1 MNAVGN
7 NAAEKENQRNGRK
20 RKGFRNQSGCV
31 SGSSGADRAGAGSGP
46 GQAQAPAA
54 AKKKKGSKGWII
66 WLIALLGVAG
76 YCAYTYF
83 FAYKPTFKVD
93 NYEFTFK
100 TSVKELRDN
109 GIVLCDSYGKESD
122 NNGSVSRKTIY
133 NISYNLGVKKG
144 GVVKKTGFVV
154 QIANFRSSSCKINDC
169 TIYKIYYYPEY
180 QSADVSVLIGGQDF
194 STAKIDSS
202 LKSKIK
208 DAKIPFKDSEIDSF
222 TSGKSNTLIDSNSSY
237 KFEFSKQTGSGNLL
251 IEFWR
256 NVNVNVTTK

>member
-1 MNAVGN
+1 M
-7 NAAEKENQRNGRK
+7 
-20 RKGFRNQSGCV
+20 
-31 SGSSGADRAGAGSGP
+31 
-46 GQAQAPAA
+46 
-54 AKKKKGSKGWII
+54 
-66 WLIALLGVAG
+66 
-76 YCAYTYF
+76 
-83 FAYKPTFKVD
+83 
-93 NYEFTFK
+93 
-100 TSVKELRDN
+100 KELRDN

-180 QSADVSVLIGGQDF
+180 QSADVSVLISGQDF
-194 STAKIDSS
+194 STAKIDGG

-222 TSGKSNTLIDSNSSY
+222 TSGKSNTLIDSNSSF